1 MDVNVI
7 NAFLTAG
14 IDVFQHMFGI
24 ECTHNEPYLMDI
36 KIGHQWEV
44 SGLLGI
50 TGECKGVVA
59 FRLHKN
65 LSKKMLERSGIY
77 CKPEEADDM
86 ACDIVSE
93 FTNTISGNAIS
104 KIKDKDLDISPPL
117 TISGPNHNISW
128 PKTYP
133 VIAIPF
139 STPFGPFEVDVCF
152 K

>member
-14 IDVFQHMFGI
+14 MDVFNHMFGI

-86 ACDIVSE
+86 AGAA
-93 FTNTISGNAIS
+93 GNDLCAIH
-104 KIKDKDLDISPPL
+104 DGGGRTGELEREY
-117 TISGPNHNISW
+117 GH
-128 PKTYP
+128 
-133 VIAIPF
+133 
-139 STPFGPFEVDVCF
+139 
-152 K
+152 